1 MLNNE
6 FITELLDMNAK
17 WHKMLLEGRRNAI
30 SPGELIAE
38 LYVTDIAEEIAF
50 ILRNSVFELK
60 KLEKMSLDGY
70 SPEDMEKFISEIK
83 ATWEEEG
90 GIRSKY
96 NSMTRRTLISALEGS
111 FDDSGN

>member
-6 FITELLDMNAK
+6 FINELLDTSSK
-17 WHKMLLEGRRNAI
+17 WHKMLLEHRREEIA
-30 SPGELIAE
+30 PGELIAE
-38 LYVTDIAEEIAF
+38 LYVADIAEEIAF
-50 ILRNSVFELK
+50 ILRNSMFELK

-70 SPEDMEKFISEIK
+70 SPEDLEKFISEIK

-90 GIRSKY
+90 DIRSKY